1 MKRWLSEAQGRGNGY
16 HILKN
21 TKLSDIVPINSR
33 DPKSNIVI
41 VATHTE
47 KERERNGN
55 LWYDSCIDNM
65 IIVIIL

>member
-55 LWYDSCIDNM
+55 L
-65 IIVIIL
+65 